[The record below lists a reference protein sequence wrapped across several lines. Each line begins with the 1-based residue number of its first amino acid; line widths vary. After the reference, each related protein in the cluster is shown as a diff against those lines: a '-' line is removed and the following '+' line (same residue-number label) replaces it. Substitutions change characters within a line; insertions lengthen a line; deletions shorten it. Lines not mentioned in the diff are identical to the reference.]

1 MRAPIVFALGLLAA
15 GCVPSRSSTFS
26 PVASDV
32 ERRVGLRPAWQDSAD
47 PRVLAAVRELLSQP
61 LTRDAAV
68 RIALASN
75 RSLQA
80 RYDELGIAAA
90 AIATATVL
98 APTEVD
104 LELKGMFAGTTET
117 EISATQDILD
127 LLQIGQRRGIAQADL
142 AAARARAV
150 AATVELVADVE
161 KAFNEIVAAQQQL
174 ELRQTAFD
182 AAAASAEVTER
193 MHAAGNTTTL
203 DLARQRDQREQAR
216 IDLARAQADVEV
228 AREHLNRMLGLSG
241 EDTRWVAGDRLE
253 DVPAAAPSLDN
264 LERDAIA
271 ANLALTATRADARA
285 AAGRLGVARLRAWLP
300 ELGVGVAATREGNG
314 ANDDEWSVGPAM
326 RIGLPIFN
334 QQQGPR
340 ARAAAELRRSE
351 NLTIATAVN
360 VRAQARALRQQ
371 VLEAHAE
378 ARHLKEVVLP
388 LRQQVLDETL
398 KQYNAMNATT
408 FELLLAR
415 RELIDAGRQYID
427 ALRRYH
433 NASAIARALARGG
446 LPDMPAGDSTLP
458 TGGAAPAEH

>member
-1 MRAPIVFALGLLAA
+1 MRAPIVFALGLLVA

-26 PVASDV
+26 PVASDI

-47 PRVLAAVRELLSQP
+47 PRVPAAVRELLSQP

-68 RIALASN
+68 RIALAGN

-104 LELKGMFAGTTET
+104 LELKGVFAGTTET
-117 EISATQDILD
+117 EISATQDVLD
-127 LLQIGQRRGIAQADL
+127 LLQVGQRRGIAQADL

-193 MHAAGNTTTL
+193 MHTAGNTTTL
-203 DLARQRDQREQAR
+203 ELARQRDQREQAR

-228 AREHLNRMLGLSG
+228 AREHVNRMLGLSG
-241 EDTRWVAGDRLE
+241 EDTRWAAGNRLE
-253 DVPAAAPSLDN
+253 DVPDAAPALDG
-264 LERDAIA
+264 LEREAVA

-285 AAGRLGVARLRAWLP
+285 AAGRLGVARVRAWLP
-300 ELGVGVAATREGNG
+300 EVGVGVAAARG
-314 ANDDEWSVGPAM
+314 ADEDDWSVGPAL

-371 VLEAHAE
+371 VLETHAE
-378 ARHLKEVVLP
+378 ARHLKDVVLP

-415 RELIDAGRQYID
+415 RELVDAGRQYID

>member
-1 MRAPIVFALGLLAA
+1 MRASFVVLVAVAMA
-15 GCVPSRSSTFS
+15 GCVASRSSTFG

-32 ERRVGLRPAWQDSAD
+32 ERRVGMRPAWLESAD
-47 PRVLAAVRELLSQP
+47 PRVPAAVRELLSRP

-68 RIALASN
+68 RIALAGN

-90 AIATATVL
+90 AIATASVL
-98 APTEVD
+98 SSTEVE
-104 LELKGMFAGTTET
+104 LELKGMITGTTET
-117 EISATQDILD
+117 EISATQDVLD
-127 LLQIGQRRGIAQADL
+127 LLQVGQRRGVAQADL

-161 KAFNEIVAAQQQL
+161 QAFNEIVAAQQQL
-174 ELRQTAFD
+174 ELRQVAFD

-193 MHAAGNTTTL
+193 MHAAGNTATL
-203 DLARQRDQREQAR
+203 ELARQRDQREQAR
-216 IDLARAQADVEV
+216 IDLGRAQAEVEV
-228 AREHLNRMLGLSG
+228 AREHVNRMLGLSG
-241 EDTRWVAGDRLE
+241 KDTRWIAGDRLE
-253 DVPAAAPSLDN
+253 DVPDAAPSLDE
-264 LERDAIA
+264 LEREAIT

-285 AAGRLGVARLRAWLP
+285 AAGRLGVARVRAWLP
-300 ELGVGVAATREGNG
+300 EVGVGVAASRG
-314 ANDDEWSVGPAM
+314 ADEDAWSVGPAL

-371 VLEAHAE
+371 VLGAHAE
-378 ARHLKEVVLP
+378 ARHLKTVVLP

-415 RELIDAGRQYID
+415 RELVDAGRQYID

>member
-1 MRAPIVFALGLLAA
+1 MMRATVLSIGLLIA
-15 GCVPSRSSTFS
+15 GCVPSRSSTFG
-26 PVASDV
+26 PVASEV
-32 ERRVGLRPAWQDSAD
+32 ERRVGVRAAWDESTD
-47 PRVLAAVRELLSQP
+47 PRVSAAVRELLSRP

-68 RIALASN
+68 RIAIAGN

-90 AIATATVL
+90 AIASATVL

-104 LELKGMFAGTTET
+104 LELKGVFAGTTET

-127 LLQIGQRRGIAQADL
+127 LLQVGQRRGIAQADV

-161 KAFNEIVAAQQQL
+161 EAFNEIVAAQQQL

-193 MHAAGNTTTL
+193 MHAAGNTPTL
-203 DLARQRDQREQAR
+203 ELARQRDQREQAR

-228 AREHLNRMLGLSG
+228 AREHVNRMLGLSG
-241 EDTRWVAGDRLE
+241 EDTRWSAGGRLE
-253 DVPAAAPSLDN
+253 DVPDAAPSLDN
-264 LERDAIA
+264 LEREAVTA
-271 ANLALTATRADARA
+271 SLALIATRAEARS
-285 AAGRLGVARLRAWLP
+285 AAGRLGVARTRAWLP
-300 ELGVGVAATREGNG
+300 ELGVGVAATRG
-314 ANDDEWSVGPAM
+314 AEDGDWSVGPAL

-378 ARHLKEVVLP
+378 ARHLKDVVLP

-415 RELIDAGRQYID
+415 RELVDAGRQYID

-433 NASAIARALARGG
+433 NATAVARALARGG
-446 LPDMPAGDSTLP
+446 LPDMPAGDSTIS